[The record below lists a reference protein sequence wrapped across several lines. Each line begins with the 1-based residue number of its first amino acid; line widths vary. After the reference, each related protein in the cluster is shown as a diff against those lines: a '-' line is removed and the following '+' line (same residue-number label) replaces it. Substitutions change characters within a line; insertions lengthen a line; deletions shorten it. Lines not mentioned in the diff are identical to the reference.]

1 MIEIKENTEIVLK
14 TFHGLEE
21 VLAHECE
28 LLGAG
33 NVEPKI
39 RAVSCTGGLELVY
52 KLNYCCRTALRV
64 LVPIHQFD
72 CTFEQELYEGCFNF
86 EWTNIFDVKNTFAI
100 SATLV
105 NSHLTHTQYASLK
118 AKDGIVDYF
127 RKKLN
132 ARPDVDPDKP
142 DVLLQLHIS
151 HNKCTIYID
160 SSNTIL
166 YKRGWRLEQHKA
178 PLNEVLASG
187 ILHLAAYNGQT
198 PLLDFMC
205 GSGTIAIEALMIAKQ
220 IPAGYYRNDFGFMK
234 WNNYDKAL
242 WTKVVDEANA
252 RIQQAPQPVYAS
264 DINFYA
270 IDAALKNAYDANLD
284 GQIKIEKKDFKDLT
298 KMHETG
304 MIVTN
309 PPYNL
314 RIEEEDLDELY
325 KEIGN
330 VLKRNFAGWK
340 AYILAGDLHAA
351 KFIGLKPSRKQ
362 IVFNGPI
369 ECRLLMFNLFEGKK
383 YQSKPTTEQ

>member
-1 MIEIKENTEIVLK
+1 MIEINENTEVVIK

-21 VLAHECE
+21 VLAKECE
-28 LLGAG
+28 MLGAT
-33 NVEPKI
+33 NVQPKI
-39 RAVSCTGGLELVY
+39 RAVSCNADLELIY

-64 LVPIHQFD
+64 LIPIHQFE
-72 CTFEQELYEGCFNF
+72 CTFENDLYEGCHHF

-132 ARPDVDPDKP
+132 SRPDVDPDKP
-142 DVLLQLHIS
+142 DILIQIHIS

-178 PLNEVLASG
+178 PLNEVLAAG
-187 ILHLAAYNGQT
+187 ILHLAEYSGQT

-205 GSGTIAIEALMIAKQ
+205 GSGTIAIEALMMAKQ

-242 WTKVVDEANA
+242 WAKVVEEANA
-252 RIQQAPQPVYAS
+252 RIQKAAQPVYAS

-284 GQIKIEKKDFKDLT
+284 DQIIIEKKDFRELSKPHDS
-298 KMHETG
+298 G
-304 MIVTN
+304 IIVTN
-309 PPYNL
+309 PPYNI
-314 RIEEEDLDELY
+314 RIEEEELIALY
-325 KEIGN
+325 KDVGN
-330 VLKRNFAGWK
+330 TLKRNFSGWK
-340 AYILAGDLHAA
+340 AFILAGDLHAA

-369 ECRLLMFNLFEGKK
+369 ECRLLTFNLFEGKK
-383 YQSKPTTEQ
+383 YQKKPEPEV